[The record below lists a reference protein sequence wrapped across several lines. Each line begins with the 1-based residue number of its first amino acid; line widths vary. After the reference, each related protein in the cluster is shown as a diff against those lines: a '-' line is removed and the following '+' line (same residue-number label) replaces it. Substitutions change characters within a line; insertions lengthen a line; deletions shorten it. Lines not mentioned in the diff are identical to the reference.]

1 MKSRKKGFTIAEIV
15 IALAIIAL
23 LSLAAT
29 SLVLTSQSVQK
40 KSRDKFFAANL
51 CNNSISVF
59 QSAANDSA
67 SLNEM
72 YGLFQS
78 KIGSLLSIDMP
89 NLEDT
94 EEKTATIYFD
104 GGWMQLSDTEGAKF
118 KCELSFKEGGI
129 ANANTVIFEIKV
141 DKINDDN
148 IYSTSY
154 LMAFGGQQ

>member
-51 CNNSISVF
+51 CNNSISIF
-59 QSAANDSA
+59 QSATKESSDFDG
-67 SLNEM
+67 M
-72 YGLFQS
+72 YGSFKS
-78 KIGSLLSIDMP
+78 KIGSLLDIELP
-89 NLEDT
+89 ELEET

-104 GGWMQLSDTEGAKF
+104 GGWRQLPDTEGAKF
-118 KCELSFKEGGI
+118 KCELSFKDGGI
-129 ANANTVIFEIKV
+129 ANANTVIFAIKV
-141 DKINDDN
+141 DKIDADN